1 MVVFRE
7 EGAPVEGRGG
17 RWSSGGALRLALP
30 RERPSAEVSIEEAV
44 IEAQVWLGALALAHE
59 AGVSL
64 DPVGRGAAW
73 RAHLELAEVA
83 VGDAPIARDLAAV
96 ASVVVERLVGRP
108 LRVVELDRVAG
119 VLAEARPDCPR
130 VAGALLADALSPSP
144 SERWRSADAFS
155 AALSS
160 LANEEPGPRAAPSS
174 LPPMSPELLRRIT
187 RGSGIRRKPT
197 RSEAPPASPTS
208 YAVTTTKS
216 A

>member
-7 EGAPVEGRGG
+7 AHGPAEGRGG
-17 RWSSGGALRLALP
+17 SGASGGALRLAFP
-30 RERPSAEVSIEEAV
+30 PERLRAEVSLDEAV
-44 IEAQVWLGALALAHE
+44 AEARVWLGALALAHE

-83 VGDAPIARDLAAV
+83 VGDAPVARDLAAV

-144 SERWRSADAFS
+144 SVRWPSADAFS

>member
-1 MVVFRE
+1 M
-7 EGAPVEGRGG
+7 
-17 RWSSGGALRLALP
+17 
-30 RERPSAEVSIEEAV
+30 
-44 IEAQVWLGALALAHE
+44 WLGALALAHD

-83 VGDAPIARDLAAV
+83 VGDSPVARDLAAV
-96 ASVVVERLVGRP
+96 ASVVIERLVGRR
-108 LRVVELDRVAG
+108 LRVVELDRVAA

-144 SERWRSADAFS
+144 SVRWSSADAFS
-155 AALSS
+155 TALSS
-160 LANEEPGPRAAPSS
+160 LACDDSGPRAATSS

-197 RSEAPPASPTS
+197 RSEAPSESPTS
-208 YAVTTTKS
+208 YVVSTPKS
-216 A
+216 V